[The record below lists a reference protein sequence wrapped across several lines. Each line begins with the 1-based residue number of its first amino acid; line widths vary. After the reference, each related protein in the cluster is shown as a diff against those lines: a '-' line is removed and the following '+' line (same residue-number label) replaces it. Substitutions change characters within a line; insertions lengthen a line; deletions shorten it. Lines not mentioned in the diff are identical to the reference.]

1 MKRAHAYKCPGSQ
14 REVEALDGSLT
25 IRCAECGQLVALR
38 PIVGER
44 WARFVAMHA
53 APAQVVLQ

>member
-1 MKRAHAYKCPGSQ
+1 MKRAHSYKCLGSQ
-14 REVEALDGSLT
+14 REVEALDESLT
-25 IRCAECGQLVALR
+25 IRCSECGQLVALR

-53 APAQVVLQ
+53 APAAVVH

>member
-14 REVEALDGSLT
+14 REVAVLDGSLT
-25 IRCAECGQLVALR
+25 VRCTECGQVVALR

-44 WARFVAMHA
+44 WARFVAMHP
-53 APAQVVLQ
+53 APAMAVH